1 MKKSFLFLLV
11 AAVAIISAQAQ
22 TKADL
27 SETALENL
35 DKANMLTNSGENEAA
50 MEILN
55 KLDKENPNNYYVLWE
70 MAYTYWFSGEYK
82 KSFGTMQTDGKPSS
96 RLLSCLST
104 RGQLPAR
111 DGKGGRSHQGL

>member
-1 MKKSFLFLLV
+1 MKKTFLFLLV

-55 KLDKENPNNYYVLWE
+55 
-70 MAYTYWFSGEYK
+70 
-82 KSFGTMQTDGKPSS
+82 
-96 RLLSCLST
+96 
-104 RGQLPAR
+104 
-111 DGKGGRSHQGL
+111 

>member
-55 KLDKENPNNYYVLWE
+55 KLDKENPNNYSILWE
-70 MAYTYWFSGEYK
+70 KTIRPPPIMPINSRATACKGWERRK
-82 KSFGTMQTDGKPSS
+82 KPS
-96 RLLSCLST
+96 RLITVALSASPIAPCSILNKE
-104 RGQLPAR
+104 R
-111 DGKGGRSHQGL
+111 